1 MTRASTRPSAETLG
15 DLLQQL
21 GDISPHR
28 IRLHPPPGKATERDL
43 IRLNT
48 HTDRIYELVDGVLVE
63 KVMGFP
69 ESTLT
74 CDLIKLLGYFLDGHD
89 LGFLA
94 GPDGAARLMPGLVR
108 IPDISFISW
117 RQLPARVRPTDPI
130 AGLVPLL
137 AVEVLSKGNRPKEM
151 QRKLKDYFLSG
162 VLVVWFVDPL
172 RRTVEVFTAPDQSVV
187 LTEEDTLHGGDVLP
201 GFALPLRQLFAQMP
215 PTAARPSRGKG
226 SRRSAKKPRRSN
238 GTS

>member
-15 DLLQQL
+15 DLLHQI

-28 IRLHPPPGKATERDL
+28 IRLNPPPGKATERDL

-63 KVMGFP
+63 KVMGVT
-69 ESTLT
+69 ESSLT
-74 CDLIKLLGYFLDGHD
+74 VDLLWLLRSFLAEND
-89 LGFLA
+89 LGFLT

-108 IPDISFISW
+108 IPDISFIAW
-117 RQLPARVRPTDPI
+117 KQLPTRKRLTDPV
-130 AGLVPLL
+130 AGLAPAL
-137 AVEVLSKGNRPKEM
+137 AVEVLSKGNTPKEM
-151 QRKLKDYFLSG
+151 ERKLKEFFLSG
-162 VLVVWFVDPL
+162 VLLVWFVDPL

-187 LTEEDTLHGGDVLP
+187 LTEEDTLHGGEVLP
-201 GFALPLRQLFAQMP
+201 GFALPLRQLFAETP
-215 PTAARPSRGKG
+215 ETVTRPGRGKG

-238 GTS
+238 GAS